1 MTSPKFQPDRSGA
14 KVPEPKKREAAP
26 NPGRSGR
33 GSDSLLDHLR
43 QDRLT
48 KAQAAR
54 IKRSD
59 QS

>member
-1 MTSPKFQPDRSGA
+1 MTSPKFQTDRSGA
-14 KVPEPKKREAAP
+14 KLPEPKKREAAP

-59 QS
+59 QG

>member
-1 MTSPKFQPDRSGA
+1 MTSPKFQSDRSGS
-14 KVPEPKKREAAP
+14 KSEEPKKRESTP

-33 GSDSLLDHLR
+33 GSDSLLEHLR

-59 QS
+59 QG